1 MADIEDK
8 LSVRVS
14 GVTSGDAD
22 QDIID
27 SFERYGPVAGIRRE
41 QITGASGEQT
51 VIVDFKSGAA
61 LANMEMLF
69 PMDVVNVNNP
79 SVKWR
84 VNHVKRTTPFTDQA
98 AAVSCTS
105 PTDSSSSNDSD
116 DSAPSDHS
124 TTPLVRRSKKQY
136 EHSNPLPPFQTAS
149 TPTKLDTTP
158 NLSETVTV
166 TKNPTVPASP
176 NSQILSNEAINPP
189 EVQRVVV
196 EHVIK
201 NQPTSKWM
209 RTFSGKVPKP
219 PGEADYET
227 WSLHA
232 ELMFNDE
239 SLSVDVQRRKILES
253 LLPPASDVVRQ
264 LGTSAHPTQYM
275 QLLNS
280 AYGLVEDGEEVFARF
295 LNTNQNP
302 GEKASDYLQRLQ
314 SLLCTAVRRGGANP
328 MSADRYL
335 LKQFKRGCW
344 DHSLVLQLELKNE
357 TPPNFAELLLQ
368 IRTEEDR
375 RASKIDRMQRHF
387 GSSKNKPSVNIQSVP
402 DISPY
407 DSNGSLLQS
416 YISETESLRKQVAQL
431 QMQLNSKKPRKE
443 KKQGLKTVAPTTN
456 NSPPP
461 VAEAQAHQVMS
472 QNTPPPRPQPR
483 AGFCFKC
490 GEDGHIARNCDKPM
504 NKVLVDQK
512 YTELRQKQD
521 EWRARQPLNWSRF
534 Q

>member
-1 MADIEDK
+1 MADIDDK
-8 LSVRVS
+8 LSVCVS

-27 SFERYGPVAGIRRE
+27 SLEKYGPVAGIRRE
-41 QITGASGEQT
+41 KNTGASSGET

-61 LANMEMLF
+61 RANIETLLPME
-69 PMDVVNVNNP
+69 VVNVTNP
-79 SVKWR
+79 SVKWQVDR
-84 VNHVKRTTPFTDQA
+84 VKTTTQFTKQT
-98 AAVSCTS
+98 AAVLCTS
-105 PTDSSSSNDSD
+105 STDSNDSS
-116 DSAPSDHS
+116 DSDGSARSDNS
-124 TTPLVRRSKKQY
+124 TAPLVRRSKKQY
-136 EHSNPLPPFQTAS
+136 EHNKPLPPLKPA
-149 TPTKLDTTP
+149 TTP
-158 NLSETVTV
+158 KPSKPGAV
-166 TKNPTVPASP
+166 KKRYTVPASP
-176 NSQILSNEAINPP
+176 TNPTLSNEVTNPP

-227 WSLHA
+227 WSLQV
-232 ELMFNDE
+232 ELMFDDD
-239 SLSVDVQRRKILES
+239 SFPVDVQRRKILES

-264 LGTSAHPTQYM
+264 LGTSAHPRHYV

-295 LNTNQNP
+295 LNTNQNT

-314 SLLCTAVRRGGANP
+314 SLLCTAVKRGGAKQVN
-328 MSADRYL
+328 ADRHL

-368 IRTEEDR
+368 VRTEEDR
-375 RASKIDRMQRHF
+375 RTSKLERMQRHF
-387 GSSKNKPSVNIQSVP
+387 GSSKTKPSVNVHSIL

-407 DSNGSLLQS
+407 DSNASLLQS

-431 QMQLNSKKPRKE
+431 QMQLHSKKSRKE
-443 KKQGLKTVAPTTN
+443 KKQGFKAAVPTD
-456 NSPPP
+456 NSPAP

-472 QNTPPPRPQPR
+472 QNTLPPRPQPK
-483 AGFCFKC
+483 AWFCFKC
-490 GEDGHIARNCDKPM
+490 GEDGHIARNCEKPM
-504 NKVLVDQK
+504 NKALVDQK
-512 YTELRQKQD
+512 YTELKLKQD
-521 EWRARQPLNWSRF
+521 EWKTRQPLNWNGF

>member
-1 MADIEDK
+1 MDDK
-8 LSVRVS
+8 
-14 GVTSGDAD
+14 
-22 QDIID
+22 
-27 SFERYGPVAGIRRE
+27 
-41 QITGASGEQT
+41 QT
-51 VIVDFKSGAA
+51 
-61 LANMEMLF
+61 
-69 PMDVVNVNNP
+69 
-79 SVKWR
+79 
-84 VNHVKRTTPFTDQA
+84 TTPFTDQS
-98 AAVSCTS
+98 AAVLCTS
-105 PTDSSSSNDSD
+105 STDSSDSSDSD
-116 DSAPSDHS
+116 DGVDSDHS

-136 EHSNPLPPFQTAS
+136 EHSSPLLPA
-149 TPTKLDTTP
+149 KHATTP
-158 NLSETVTV
+158 NPSEPVAVKKKYTVPV
-166 TKNPTVPASP
+166 SPKNPT
-176 NSQILSNEAINPP
+176 LSNEITNPP

-201 NQPTSKWM
+201 NQPSSKWM

-232 ELMFNDE
+232 ELMFNDD
-239 SLSVDVQRRKILES
+239 SLSVDAQRRKILES

-264 LGTSAHPTQYM
+264 LGTSAHPRQYV
-275 QLLNS
+275 QLLDS
-280 AYGLVEDGEEVFARF
+280 AYGLVEDGEEAFARF
-295 LNTNQNP
+295 LNTDQNS

-314 SLLCTAVRRGGANP
+314 SLLCTAVKRGGAKRVN
-328 MSADRYL
+328 ADRHL

-368 IRTEEDR
+368 VRTEEDR

-387 GSSKNKPSVNIQSVP
+387 GSSKNKPSVNVQSVP

-407 DSNGSLLQS
+407 DSNANLLQS

-431 QMQLNSKKPRKE
+431 QMQLNSKKSRKE
-443 KKQGLKTVAPTTN
+443 KKQRFTTAIPTN

-461 VAEAQAHQVMS
+461 VAEAQPHQVMS
-472 QNTPPPRPQPR
+472 HNVPPPRPQPK
-483 AGFCFKC
+483 AWFCFKC

-504 NKVLVDQK
+504 NKALVDQK
-512 YTELRQKQD
+512 YTELKHKQD
-521 EWRARQPLNWSRF
+521 EWKARQPLNWSRF